1 PELGLH
7 VDVVDDL
14 RREDPA
20 VPEDVLVF
28 CHLEHQLSLG
38 GLEVVVVVQ
47 LLAAD
52 ELLQL
57 RRLAE
62 AVDAELALDEL
73 RVGVRP
79 LAGDAVDPEGGDLAG
94 DVDRAVV
101 HRVAEAVADVAAE
114 DHAAALHH
122 EAGHHARVA
131 EDDDRAALLVDS
143 GARADVPVHD
153 DDAGHHVLAGRPADA
168 AVDRDLR
175 AVDEAA
181 AEVAEAALERDAAA
195 REDAD
200 AERVLR
206 ARVQDRD
213 VGEALFVE
221 EAPQLQVDLPR
232 RQVVGVERR
241 APVLDL
247 RDARC
252 VGVRLGEPARVVRD
266 AALTG
271 YRCHTSTSPSN
282 GSYVSISRSST
293 ARIAISSDA
302 SATMSSPS

>member
-101 HRVAEAVADVAAE
+101 HRV
-114 DHAAALHH
+114 
-122 EAGHHARVA
+122 
-131 EDDDRAALLVDS
+131 
-143 GARADVPVHD
+143 
-153 DDAGHHVLAGRPADA
+153 
-168 AVDRDLR
+168 
-175 AVDEAA
+175 DEAA

-213 VGEALFVE
+213 VGEALLVE

-271 YRCHTSTSPSN
+271 YRSHTSTSPSN